1 MKGRRCMSLVEN
13 GVVKAERFRTLW
25 LARERFYIHDLEEV
39 DGGRDGGHPVDKQL
53 STDRTEVSTCKSGLE
68 TRNEEQARFAP

>member
-1 MKGRRCMSLVEN
+1 MSLVEN

-25 LARERFYIHDLEEV
+25 LARERSPFHIHDSKNDSEV
-39 DGGRDGGHPVDKQL
+39 DGGHPVDKQL

>member
-1 MKGRRCMSLVEN
+1 MSLVEN
-13 GVVKAERFRTLW
+13 GVVKAERCRTLW
-25 LARERFYIHDLEEV
+25 LARERFYIHNLEEV
-39 DGGRDGGHPVDKQL
+39 DGGRGGHPVDKQL

>member
-1 MKGRRCMSLVEN
+1 MSLVEN
-13 GVVKAERFRTLW
+13 GVVKAERCRTLW
-25 LARERFYIHDLEEV
+25 LARERFHIHDSKNDSEV
-39 DGGRDGGHPVDKQL
+39 DGGHPVDKQL